1 MYPSN
6 DENPSR
12 KMEVKDVHFMAQG
25 TPFQQKVWA
34 VVSTPQH
41 SREPN
46 TPFEQWRRRS
56 LIRTSEQLKPSRPN
70 STRTRLTLKHNATPS
85 EPPGNSSARVRNSCL
100 PSPRCHTLTSCSANP
115 WFAQTMVM
123 RSVYCRMSARTAAW
137 SCAMKRRI
145 RKRSSART
153 TDAPSVAM
161 DE

>member
-70 STRTRLTLKHNATPS
+70 STRTRPTLKHNATPS
-85 EPPGNSSARVRNSCL
+85 KPPGNSWAHVRNSRP
-100 PSPRCHTLTSCSANP
+100 PSPRCLILTPFWVNL
-115 WFAQTMVM
+115 WFGQTMVAM
-123 RSVYCRMSARTAAW
+123 FVCCRMSARTVAW
-137 SCAMKRRI
+137 SCAMKRRT